1 MLFGIL
7 DLVFSEVVGAG
18 DDVEHFPIV
27 LLSGMVLYFFFSE
40 VTGAASTSLV
50 DRESLVR
57 KVGFP
62 RMVVPLAVTVVGAFN
77 LLLNLV
83 VLAVFLALNGV
94 AIRWTWLLVPL
105 PGLLVMGA
113 LATGVGMLLAALYV
127 RFRDIKPIWDV
138 VLQALFYATPIL
150 YPLQLVQEKSE
161 DLAHILMASP
171 LATLIQW
178 LRRLLL
184 GTDTPTPAEAIGGA
198 VLTGHPRRDHRGAR
212 AGAGLRRVRAD
223 GAAKFQEAV
232 AAAGGLAGG
241 ALEAGA
247 HVVGQLGRRGDER
260 DRWSRTLPVEP
271 AAQRGCAGPASRR
284 AGELLAGLAL
294 RGPCT

>member
-1 MLFGIL
+1 MAYRVTGPASPTDDPRRFWNLTLTLARTDWKVRFFGSVLGYVWSLLRPLMLFGIL
-7 DLVFSEVVGAG
+7 YLVFSEVVGAG

-27 LLSGMVLYFFFSE
+27 LLSGMVLFFFFSE

-50 DRESLVR
+50 DREALVR

-62 RMVVPLAVTVVGAFN
+62 RMVVPLAVTLVGAFN
-77 LLLNLV
+77 FLLNLV

-105 PGLLVMGA
+105 PLLVMGA

-184 GTDTPTPAEAIGGA
+184 GSDTPTPADAIGGA
-198 VLTGHPRRDHRGAR
+198 VYLLIPATIIVVLVVLGFTVFERTAPR
-212 AGAGLRRVRAD
+212 
-223 GAAKFQEAV
+223 AAE
-232 AAAGGLAGG
+232 
-241 ALEAGA
+241 
-247 HVVGQLGRRGDER
+247 
-260 DRWSRTLPVEP
+260 
-271 AAQRGCAGPASRR
+271 
-284 AGELLAGLAL
+284 EL
-294 RGPCT
+294 

>member
-1 MLFGIL
+1 MRPLLLFGVL
-7 DLVFSEVVGAG
+7 YFVFSHFIKVGGPVAFYP
-18 DDVEHFPIV
+18 VV
-27 LLSGMVLYFFFSE
+27 LLSNILLYTFFQDG
-40 VTGAASTSLV
+40 TGAVSSVV
-50 DRESLVR
+50 DREALVR

-105 PGLLVMGA
+105 PLLVMGV

-184 GTDTPTPAEAIGGA
+184 GPDTPTPADAIGGA
-198 VLTGHPRRDHRGAR
+198 VWLLIP
-212 AGAGLRRVRAD
+212 
-223 GAAKFQEAV
+223 AAIIV
-232 AAAGGLAGG
+232 VLV
-241 ALEAGA
+241 
-247 HVVGQLGRRGDER
+247 VVGFAVFER
-260 DRWSRTLPVEP
+260 MAPR
-271 AAQRGCAGPASRR
+271 AAE
-284 AGELLAGLAL
+284 EL
-294 RGPCT
+294 

>member
-1 MLFGIL
+1 MTDAAYRVTGPASPTEDPRRFWNLTLTLARTDWKVRFFGSVLGYVWSLLRPLMLFGIL
-7 DLVFSEVVGAG
+7 YLVFSEVVGAG

-50 DRESLVR
+50 DREALVR

-105 PGLLVMGA
+105 PLLVMGV

-184 GTDTPTPAEAIGGA
+184 GPDTPTPADAIGGA
-198 VLTGHPRRDHRGAR
+198 VWL
-212 AGAGLRRVRAD
+212 LI
-223 GAAKFQEAV
+223 
-232 AAAGGLAGG
+232 
-241 ALEAGA
+241 
-247 HVVGQLGRRGDER
+247 
-260 DRWSRTLPVEP
+260 P
-271 AAQRGCAGPASRR
+271 AAIIVVLVVLGFAVFERTAPR
-284 AGELLAGLAL
+284 AAEEL
-294 RGPCT
+294 